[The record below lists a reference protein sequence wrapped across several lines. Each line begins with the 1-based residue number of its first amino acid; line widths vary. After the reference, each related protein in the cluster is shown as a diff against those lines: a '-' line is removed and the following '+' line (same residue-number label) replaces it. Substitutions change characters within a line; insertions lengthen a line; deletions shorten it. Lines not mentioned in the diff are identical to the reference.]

1 MVSRILAIILLV
13 CSSMTVAAQA
23 PGSTHT
29 ETLALEG
36 ESKRLSLAG
45 RLPEAERVA
54 LQALALCP
62 HAQPY
67 VEACISSLSSLLG
80 SFKVKAGALAEAEA
94 YLNASLAAA
103 RRHFAPNDPWI
114 AQRLRQLGALY
125 RQQLRFTDAA
135 HALQQAVGI
144 IELSQGTN
152 PQLFADSLDEF
163 VAVLIE
169 GNSFERAASIGQ
181 SALAVFRSDRRISP
195 NTIVSIT
202 VSVAD
207 ALFYLKRYE
216 EAERSY
222 SHAINLPTDGSKRSE
237 AVYSHAL
244 LQIGQ
249 VMAITGRHEQAVAQL
264 LKTVTM
270 ATGINR
276 GRNKDLALGCS
287 LLADIYLE
295 WGNPVQAES
304 FSRCAVGVRTALAG
318 SQDGTLAPLLVNL
331 GLALSR
337 QGRQADAGSVLHQA
351 LAIVESASAPNDAD
365 LVKARAALAEIRRYG
380 DDADSTL
387 TNSNSNLQ
395 ADHSRGSGV
404 LVARVEADV
413 AFALNRIGQ
422 MEQAKP
428 VLAQAVRSAALDWD
442 RLPAAV
448 GALHRTIADELLAR
462 GDVAGARSHLG
473 FATDRLMAEANEHP
487 SDYVESLSGLAR
499 LLERDGQFERGAAVV
514 SRALDVS
521 DANAASTNQRAQ
533 DAAALASRLYSRGLY
548 ESAIGLWT
556 RVARLAEAAGNGS
569 LLSTAEAGA
578 GAGFHQLGRSREAV
592 PLLKRVYERE
602 TASPNADAA
611 TIAHHA
617 SQLGFSL
624 LAAGQP
630 QSAEEPAERS
640 LVINKRLFGSD
651 HPATA
656 TSYHLSGYVR
666 LQRFRYA
673 EAETYFREALA
684 IRGRVLG
691 VTHSEYAAS
700 LAGLA
705 STLEGQ
711 GRLSDAE
718 TARRGAVVIEA
729 LSKGGAQRE
738 AGRRLA
744 DLARH
749 HLLQGRIIEAEELAR
764 QSLALL
770 EKVVGPEDQALAP
783 RLSILAEIAELR
795 DDYVS
800 ALAIRLRIVA
810 LHEHASGATDS
821 ALVAPLL
828 DLTRTYLRLDRN
840 DEAAA
845 LLARAELLLR
855 SDPVPRTPESDALRE
870 TSALVDIGQ
879 GRLAQAEAKVREAL
893 AVKVGLLGEDHPLLA
908 SLLNNLG
915 YIAIQQRRFAEAEPS
930 LVKARQLIE
939 RVRGRT
945 HPVLGSIF
953 ANLVLVQEALGK
965 SVEAAETKAQLEAIS
980 SAAGRGGRKPTRWL

>member
-1 MVSRILAIILLV
+1 MFGRILAIILLV
-13 CSSMTVAAQA
+13 CSSMTVAAQV
-23 PGSTHT
+23 PGSTHA
-29 ETLALEG
+29 EALALER

-45 RLPEAERVA
+45 HLSEAERVA

-80 SFKVKAGALAEAEA
+80 SFKAKAGALAEAEV

-144 IELSQGTN
+144 VELSQGTN
-152 PQLFADSLDEF
+152 PQLFADCLDEF
-163 VAVLIE
+163 IAVLIQ

-195 NTIVSIT
+195 NTAVSIA

-222 SHAINLPTDGSKRSE
+222 FHAVNLPTDGSKRSE
-237 AVYSHAL
+237 SVYSHAL

-270 ATGINR
+270 ATGISR

-295 WGNPVQAES
+295 RGNPVQAES
-304 FSRCAVGVRTALAG
+304 FSRCAVGVRTALTG

-337 QGRQADAGSVLHQA
+337 QGRQADAEPVLRQA
-351 LAIVESASAPNDAD
+351 LAIIESASAPNDAD
-365 LVKARAALAEIRRYG
+365 LVKARAALADIRRSG
-380 DDADSTL
+380 DDAGSTL
-387 TNSNSNLQ
+387 EGLASNLQ
-395 ADHSRGSGV
+395 ADRSRDTGV
-404 LVARVEADV
+404 SIAQVEADV

-422 MEQAKP
+422 TEQAKA

-442 RLPAAV
+442 RLPTAV
-448 GALHRTIADELLAR
+448 GALHRTIADELFAR

-473 FATDRLMAEANEHP
+473 YATDRLMAEANEHP
-487 SDYVESLSGLAR
+487 SDYAESLNGLAR
-499 LLERDGQFERGAAVV
+499 QLEKDGQFERGAAVV

-533 DAAALASRLYSRGLY
+533 EAAALASRLYNRGLY

-556 RVARLAEAAGNGS
+556 RIARLAEAAGNGS
-569 LLSTAEAGA
+569 LLSTAEASA
-578 GAGFHQLGRSREAV
+578 GASFYQLGRSREAAL
-592 PLLKRVYERE
+592 LLKRAYERE
-602 TASPNADAA
+602 TASPKADAV
-611 TIAHHA
+611 TIAHYA
-617 SQLGFSL
+617 SQLAFSL

-630 QSAEEPAERS
+630 QSAEEFAERS
-640 LVINKRLFGSD
+640 LAIHKRLFGSD

-656 TSYHLSGYVR
+656 TSYHLSGHVW
-666 LQRFRYA
+666 LARFRYA
-673 EAETYFREALA
+673 EAETFFREALA

-691 VTHSEYAAS
+691 VTHSDYAAS

-705 STLEGQ
+705 STLEER
-711 GRLSDAE
+711 GRFSEAE
-718 TARRGAVVIEA
+718 TARRSAVVIEA
-729 LSKGGAQRE
+729 LSKGGPQRE

-749 HLLQGRIIEAEELAR
+749 LLLQGRIAEAEQLAR
-764 QSLALL
+764 RSLALL
-770 EKVVGPEDQALAP
+770 DKAVGAEDPTLAP
-783 RLSILAEIAELR
+783 RLDILAQIAELR
-795 DDYVS
+795 GDYVS
-800 ALAIRLRIVA
+800 ALAIRQRIVA
-810 LHEHASGATDS
+810 LHEHASGADDS

-828 DLTRTYLRLDRN
+828 DLTRTFLRLDRN
-840 DEAAA
+840 DEAVA
-845 LLARAELLLR
+845 LLARAELLIR
-855 SDPVPRTPESDALRE
+855 SDPVPRMPEADTLRE
-870 TSALVDIGQ
+870 TSVLVDVAQ

-893 AVKVGLLGEDHPLLA
+893 AVKVGMLGEDHPLLA
-908 SLLNNLG
+908 SMLNNLG
-915 YIAIQQRRFAEAEPS
+915 YIAVQQQRFAEAEPS
-930 LVKARQLIE
+930 LAKARQLIE
-939 RVRGRT
+939 RIGGRM
-945 HPVLGSIF
+945 HPVLGPIL
-953 ANLVLVQEALGK
+953 ANLVLVHEALGK
-965 SVEAAETKAQLEAIS
+965 SVEAAEAKAQLEAII
-980 SAAGRGGRKPTRWL
+980 SAIGQDGKKQIRWL